1 MSICTRAQ
9 DLFGAYWD
17 DETTQA
23 EREWLEGHFTACSHC
38 RESYEQL
45 ARTLEA
51 VAELPRAEVAPGLA
65 ERALAAARR
74 LHPAPDRIFVRET
87 PAWIPVTA
95 AVAAGLLIV
104 FTMLP
109 MLTQRDPAGQSASNP
124 LPVHEPRLVTPAG
137 QQVAVATS
145 PAPSPATPVTGA
157 AGHAPKV
164 AAPESLFDHTE
175 DMDFVLDPVQLRRGR
190 AHTVHLPSGVQGEQ
204 AVISY

>member
-1 MSICTRAQ
+1 MSICNRAQ

-23 EREWLEGHFTACSHC
+23 EREWLEGHFASCSGC

-74 LHPAPDRIFVRET
+74 TNPTPDRIFVRET
-87 PAWIPVTA
+87 PTWIPVTA
-95 AVAAGLLIV
+95 AAAAALLVV
-104 FTMLP
+104 FTVLP
-109 MLTQRDPAGQSASNP
+109 MLLPGLTQHDPSGQMASNVP
-124 LPVHEPRLVTPAG
+124 AVSEPVLVQTVKSAPAP
-137 QQVAVATS
+137 APATS
-145 PAPSPATPVTGA
+145 KSAGA
-157 AGHAPKV
+157 KV
-164 AAPESLFDHTE
+164 AAADSIFDHTE
-175 DMDFVLDPVQLRRGR
+175 DMDFVLDPVQLRRGHV
-190 AHTVHLPSGVQGEQ
+190 HTTHLPSGVQGEQ

>member
-23 EREWLEGHFTACSHC
+23 EREWLEGHFASCSGC

-51 VAELPRAEVAPGLA
+51 VADLPRAEVAPGLA

-74 LHPAPDRIFVRET
+74 TNPAPDRIFVRET
-87 PAWIPVTA
+87 PTWIPVTA
-95 AVAAGLLIV
+95 AAAAALLVV
-104 FTMLP
+104 FTVLP
-109 MLTQRDPAGQSASNP
+109 MLLPHLTQNKPSSQMASNVP
-124 LPVHEPRLVTPAG
+124 TVSEPVLIQRVKTAPAPVPAAG
-137 QQVAVATS
+137 KAVAT
-145 PAPSPATPVTGA
+145 
-157 AGHAPKV
+157 KV
-164 AAPESLFDHTE
+164 AAAESLFDHTE
-175 DMDFVLDPVQLRRGR
+175 DMDFVLDPVQLRRGH
-190 AHTVHLPSGVQGEQ
+190 AHTAHLPSGVQGEQ